1 MNHQSTLSRPT
12 TRNRTRIYFDHAATT
27 PLRSEVREA
36 MEPFWSE
43 VFGNAGSPYAV
54 SRAARMAVD
63 RARSQ
68 VAALIGA
75 QADEI
80 VFTGGGTESD
90 NWAMLGVALAN
101 LETRRHALVS
111 SIEHHAVL
119 ETATTL
125 RELGFE
131 VEEVGVDGDG
141 VVRLETL
148 VSLLRPE
155 TCLVSIMTVNNETG
169 VVQPIEAVSQLTRE
183 RGIVFHSDAVQ
194 AAGKVLLDAENSG
207 ADLMSLSAHKLGGPK
222 GVGALWVR
230 RGTRMR
236 ALLRGG
242 GQERG
247 RRAGT
252 ENVPGIVGFGLACA
266 LAKSELEPNQTHLC
280 ALRNRLE
287 QGVRE
292 IEGARLNGENALR
305 APHITNFS
313 LPGNRGESLALNFDM
328 RGFAIGTGS
337 ACASG
342 ALEPSH
348 VLGAMGLSREEAR
361 SSLRVSLGAQNT
373 DEEVDEFL
381 GVLRELVKK

>member
-1 MNHQSTLSRPT
+1 M
-12 TRNRTRIYFDHAATT
+12 RNCTRIYFDNAAAT
-27 PLRSEVREA
+27 PLRPEVRAA
-36 MEPFWSE
+36 MEPYWSDT
-43 VFGNAGSPYAV
+43 FGNAGSPYAV
-54 SRAARMAVD
+54 SRAARMAID
-63 RARSQ
+63 RARTQ

-75 QADEI
+75 HSDEI
-80 VFTGGGTESD
+80 VFTSGGTESD
-90 NWAMLGVALAN
+90 NWALLGVALAN
-101 LETRRHALVS
+101 LETRCHAIVS
-111 SIEHHAVL
+111 AIEHHAVL

-131 VEEVGVDGDG
+131 VEEVGVDGNG
-141 VVRLETL
+141 VVQLETL
-148 VSLLRPE
+148 DALLRPE

-169 VVQPIEAVSQLTRE
+169 VVQPLEAISQRTRE
-183 RGIVFHSDAVQ
+183 RGIVLHSDAVQ
-194 AAGKVLLDAENSG
+194 AAGKVLLDVEGSG
-207 ADLMSLSAHKLGGPK
+207 IDIASLSAHKLGGPK

-252 ENVPGIVGFGLACA
+252 ENVPGIVGFGAACELA
-266 LAKSELEPNQTHLC
+266 ELEMEANREQMCT
-280 ALRNRLE
+280 LRERLE

-292 IEGARLNGENALR
+292 IEGARLNGESAPR

-313 LPGNRGESLALNFDM
+313 LPGNRGESMALNFDM

-348 VLGAMGLSREEAR
+348 VLAAMGLSRAEAR
-361 SSLRVSLGAQNT
+361 SSLRVSLSAQNT
-373 DEEVDEFL
+373 GAEVDEFL
-381 GVLRELVKK
+381 DVLRELVKK